1 MLSPEQRQEYWT
13 EGFLFPV
20 DVAPTDEVTSWHDE
34 LTRLGETHAEAWKN
48 DEVDD
53 LRQWLEP
60 IVTRNSIIDK
70 IGCLIGPKL
79 QVQNVDVFVKDP
91 SVRSIL
97 PWKRGR
103 PRQIKPHVD
112 THFAPPEPDRRITI
126 WIPLAEAKPVHGG
139 LMYYPRSHVALPADL
154 NLSPNRVTID
164 PGDFKALPDT
174 KGVPVLLTPGQM
186 AIHHGRMVHSSGAN
200 YGPSPRI
207 ALAIRYQALGEPV
220 PASGPAP
227 ETIQLESREFP
238 VTWRPC

>member
-20 DVAPTDEVTSWHDE
+20 DVASADEVNAWHDE
-34 LTRLGETHAEAWKN
+34 LTRLGETRAEAWKN
-48 DEVDD
+48 KEIET
-53 LRQWLEP
+53 LRHWLRP

-70 IGCLIGPKL
+70 IGCLIGPRL
-79 QVQNVDVFVKDP
+79 QVQTVDVFVKAP
-91 SVRSIL
+91 TVRSIL

-126 WIPLAEAKPVHGG
+126 WIPLAEAKPRHGG
-139 LMYYPRSHVALPADL
+139 LVYYPRSHVALPADL
-154 NLSPNRVTID
+154 NLIPTRVTVD
-164 PGDFKALPDT
+164 PADFQALPNT
-174 KGVPVLLTPGQM
+174 QGVPVLLTPGQM

-200 YGPSPRI
+200 YGPTPRI
-207 ALAIRYQALGEPV
+207 ALAVRYQALGEPV
-220 PASGPAP
+220 PYPGPVP
-227 ETIQLESREFP
+227 ENIGLEAREFP